1 MSITEQSD
9 VCDQTRLSA
18 ADLLAQM
25 SRPLRAMIGTESSG
39 ATVMLFATVVALV
52 WANSGWSESYQDL
65 WHTEAVVGL
74 GSHEVASSLR
84 HLVNDGL
91 LALFFFVVGLEIRRE
106 LSIGELTD
114 RRGFVLPALAG
125 VGGMA
130 VPVALYL
137 LIAPS
142 GEAAQAWGVVIGTD
156 TAFLL
161 GALALVGPRVSTSCA
176 SSCSP
181 SPSSTTSW
189 RSA

>member
-1 MSITEQSD
+1 VSIPEQSD

-25 SRPLRAMIGTESSG
+25 SRPPARHDRHRVVRRDRDALRP
-39 ATVMLFATVVALV
+39 VVALV

-91 LALFFFVVGLEIRRE
+91 LALFFFVIGLEIRRE

-125 VGGMA
+125 VGGMV

-161 GALALVGPRVSTSCA
+161 GAWLWWVLGSPLSCA